1 MNKFIEKV
9 VKFALIGGMLATALV
24 GGCHWSS
31 DKKDGKDGKRGAGRP
46 KAAVLCNDRACS
58 NATGGGR

>member
-1 MNKFIEKV
+1 MNKFIV
-9 VKFALIGGMLATALV
+9 NVAKFALIGGMLATALV
-24 GGCHWSS
+24 GCCHWSS
-31 DKKDGKDGKRGAGRP
+31 DKKDGKLNAGRP

>member
-1 MNKFIEKV
+1 MNKFIV
-9 VKFALIGGMLATALV
+9 NVAKFALIGGMLVTALV
-24 GGCHWSS
+24 GCCHWSS
-31 DKKDGKDGKRGAGRP
+31 DKKVGEVNAGRP

>member
-24 GGCHWSS
+24 GCCHWSS
-31 DKKDGKDGKRGAGRP
+31 DKKDGKGGAGRP